1 MEHRNE
7 DSPEDKELK
16 IAFINGVNTAFG
28 GSGANANRAWFT
40 SLDRVA
46 EAFTVI
52 DTVPH
57 FGLRTKGHLLKL
69 LLALYFLPGTL
80 FRASRVPAAEFF
92 YKLSPLLALKLWRRL
107 SQARPDVVIWSH
119 HSMFIYSLL
128 TPFSK
133 RIFLVQDLLY
143 IRARSL
149 GYSRRVCRWVF
160 GLERAF
166 YGRAS
171 SLLVVSEGEYKILRR
186 FVARPTALI
195 SLLDDRILAVATSE
209 PEVKGVALIS
219 DWRRSENLHG
229 VIQFLG
235 SRAAVAASPDALP
248 HIAVYGLGIDNLQME
263 LERSGLAARCVF
275 EYRGVY
281 GHLREVGEST
291 FLVPIY
297 QGAGIKLKVLEAFAN
312 GRFVL
317 GTKAAFAGLR
327 PARLCGICG
336 LVDDPSDIVACEPQG
351 PRVREAFA
359 KYYLRRFEDIGHAVL
374 RLTMSRNTSGV

>member
-1 MEHRNE
+1 MEHLDE
-7 DSPEDKELK
+7 DLHEYKALK

-28 GSGANANRAWFT
+28 GSGANANRTWFAT
-40 SLDRVA
+40 LERIAD
-46 EAFTVI
+46 AFTVI
-52 DTVPH
+52 DTVPR
-57 FGLRTKGHLLKL
+57 FGLRTKGRLLNL

-92 YKLSPLLALKLWRRL
+92 YKLSPLLALKLWWRL
-107 SQARPDVVIWSH
+107 FQTWPDVVIWSH

-128 TPFSK
+128 TPFS
-133 RIFLVQDLLY
+133 RRVFLVQDLLY
-143 IRARSL
+143 VRARSL
-149 GYSRRVCRWVF
+149 GYSRRVCKWVF
-160 GLERAF
+160 ALECAF

-171 SLLVVSEGEYKILRR
+171 SLMVLSESECRILRR
-186 FVARPTALI
+186 FVSRPTVLV
-195 SLLDDRILAVATSE
+195 SCLDARVFAGATSD

-229 VIQFLG
+229 VVQFLNG
-235 SRAAVAASPDALP
+235 SGAVAATLEAPP
-248 HIAVYGLGIDNLQME
+248 HIAVYGLGIDNLKIE

-275 EYRGVY
+275 EYRGAY
-281 GHLREVGEST
+281 GHLGEVREST

-336 LVDDPSDIVACEPQG
+336 LVEQPSDISASEPQG

-359 KYYLRRFEDIGHAVL
+359 EYYLERFEDIGQAVL
-374 RLTMSRNTSGV
+374 RLPVSRSRGAV

>member
-1 MEHRNE
+1 VEHLVE
-7 DSPEDKELK
+7 DSPEDNAVK

-28 GSGANANRAWFT
+28 GSGANANRTWLA
-40 SLDRVA
+40 SLERIAD
-46 EAFTVI
+46 AFTVI
-52 DTVPH
+52 DTVPR
-57 FGLRTKGHLLKL
+57 FGLRTKGRLLKL

-80 FRASRVPAAEFF
+80 FRASRVPVAEFF
-92 YKLSPLLALKLWRRL
+92 YKLSPILALKLWWRL

-128 TPFSK
+128 TPFS
-133 RIFLVQDLLY
+133 RRVFLVQDLLY
-143 IRARSL
+143 IRARSF
-149 GYSRRVCRWVF
+149 GYSRRVCKWVF
-160 GLERAF
+160 GLECAF

-171 SLLVVSEGEYKILRR
+171 SLMVLSESEYKILGR
-186 FVARPTALI
+186 FVSRSTALI
-195 SLLDDRILAVATSE
+195 SCLDSRVFAGATSE

-229 VIQFLG
+229 VVQFLNG
-235 SRAAVAASPDALP
+235 SGAVAVSPYAPP

-263 LERSGLAARCVF
+263 LERSGLAERCVF

-281 GHLREVGEST
+281 GHLGEVREST

-312 GRFVL
+312 GRYVL

-327 PARLCGICG
+327 PTRLCGICA
-336 LVDDPSDIVACEPQG
+336 LVEQPSDISASEPQG
-351 PRVREAFA
+351 QRVREAFA
-359 KYYLRRFEDIGHAVL
+359 KYYLRRFEDIGQVVL
-374 RLTMSRNTSGV
+374 RLPVSRSASAV

>member
-1 MEHRNE
+1 MEHLDE
-7 DSPEDKELK
+7 DSHEDNALK
-16 IAFINGVNTAFG
+16 ITFINGVNTAFG
-28 GSGANANRAWFT
+28 GSGANANRTWFA
-40 SLDRVA
+40 SLERIA
-46 EAFTVI
+46 QAFTVI
-52 DTVPH
+52 DTVPR
-57 FGLRTKGHLLKL
+57 FGLRTKGRLLKL

-80 FRASRVPAAEFF
+80 FRSSRLPAAELF
-92 YKLSPLLALKLWRRL
+92 YKLSPLLALKFWWHL

-128 TPFSK
+128 TPFS
-133 RIFLVQDLLY
+133 RRVFLVQDLLY
-143 IRARSL
+143 VRARSL
-149 GYSRRVCRWVF
+149 GYSRRVCKWVF
-160 GLERAF
+160 GLECAL

-171 SLLVVSEGEYKILRR
+171 SLMVLSESECKILRR
-186 FVARPTALI
+186 FVSRPTALI
-195 SLLDDRILAVATSE
+195 SCLDDRVFAGATSE

-229 VIQFLG
+229 VIQFLS

-263 LERSGLAARCVF
+263 LERGGLAARCVF

-281 GHLREVGEST
+281 GQLGEVREST

-312 GRFVL
+312 GRYVL

-327 PARLCGICG
+327 PARLRGICG
-336 LVDDPSDIVACEPQG
+336 LVEQPSDIVASEPQG
-351 PRVREAFA
+351 SWVREAFA
-359 KYYLRRFEDIGHAVL
+359 KYYLGRFEDIGQTVL
-374 RLTMSRNTSGV
+374 RLHVSQSTGAV

>member
-1 MEHRNE
+1 MEHLDE
-7 DSPEDKELK
+7 DSHKDKVLK
-16 IAFINGVNTAFG
+16 ITFINGVNTAFG
-28 GSGANANRAWFT
+28 GSGANANRTWLA
-40 SLDRVA
+40 SLERIA

-52 DTVPH
+52 DTVPR
-57 FGLRTKGHLLKL
+57 FGLRTKGRLLKL

-80 FRASRVPAAEFF
+80 FRASRVPAAELF
-92 YKLSPLLALKLWRRL
+92 YKLSPLLALKLWWRL
-107 SQARPDVVIWSH
+107 AQARPDVVIWSH

-128 TPFSK
+128 TPFS
-133 RIFLVQDLLY
+133 RRVFLVQDLLY

-149 GYSRRVCRWVF
+149 GYSRQVCRWVF
-160 GLERAF
+160 GLECTL

-171 SLLVVSEGEYKILRR
+171 SLMILSESECRILRR
-186 FVARPTALI
+186 FVSRPTALI
-195 SLLDDRILAVATSE
+195 SCLDARVFAGATSE
-209 PEVKGVALIS
+209 PDVKGVALIS

-229 VIQFLG
+229 VVHFLSSSG
-235 SRAAVAASPDALP
+235 AVAASPGAPP

-263 LERSGLAARCVF
+263 LERSGFAARCVF

-281 GHLREVGEST
+281 GHLGEVREST

-312 GRFVL
+312 GRYVL

-327 PARLCGICG
+327 PARLFGICR
-336 LVDDPSDIVACEPQG
+336 LVEQPSDISASEPQG

-359 KYYLRRFEDIGHAVL
+359 NYYSRRFEDIGEVVL
-374 RLTMSRNTSGV
+374 RLPVSRSTGTV